1 MAWPGW
7 ETFDPATHERA
18 VREQGSPARKPS
30 RRRAVSSKLEAAL
43 LQQITLCRLPTPERN
58 VRLIE
63 GRLFTWDFVWRAQ
76 RVCLEVQGGTWSQGA
91 HSRGAGQARDAKKQ
105 ALATLAGWRCLAV
118 TTDQIRSGE
127 AIRWIEQALKMLS
140 ELRP

>member
-7 ETFDPATHERA
+7 ETFDPVAHERA
-18 VREQGSPARKPS
+18 VREQGSPARKPK
-30 RRRAVSSKLEAAL
+30 RRAVSSKLEAEL
-43 LQQITLCRLPTPERN
+43 LQQITLCRLPVPESQ
-58 VRLIE
+58 VPLIP
-63 GRLFTWDFVWRAQ
+63 GRKFAWDLVWRAQ
-76 RVCLEVQGGTWSQGA
+76 RVCLEVQGGTWTRGA

-127 AIRWIEQALKMLS
+127 AIRWIEQALKA
-140 ELRP
+140 PQGAQ